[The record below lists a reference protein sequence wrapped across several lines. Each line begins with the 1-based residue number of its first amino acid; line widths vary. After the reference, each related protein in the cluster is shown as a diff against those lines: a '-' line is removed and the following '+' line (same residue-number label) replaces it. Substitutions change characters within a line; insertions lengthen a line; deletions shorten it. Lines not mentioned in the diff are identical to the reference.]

1 MSDAAGDFIH
11 TVLAPGGAPARPSAL
26 GRHALQAGC
35 GQPETGLAGPQGFR
49 CPVSKSKTN
58 IALLGEQ
65 IRRHPVAAAVPGT
78 TAFQPGLAAL
88 APVGGAA
95 GCGSASAPPGAGLAT
110 GAVPVRVP
118 GSGRTY
124 TDHMKVPAN
133 AAANPA
139 TASQPSNQ
147 RTACWRS
154 VAWGAAAGA
163 LGALA
168 AGRTDGMSGLAAT
181 GA

>member
-1 MSDAAGDFIH
+1 M
-11 TVLAPGGAPARPSAL
+11 
-26 GRHALQAGC
+26 
-35 GQPETGLAGPQGFR
+35 
-49 CPVSKSKTN
+49 
-58 IALLGEQ
+58 
-65 IRRHPVAAAVPGT
+65 
-78 TAFQPGLAAL
+78 
-88 APVGGAA
+88 
-95 GCGSASAPPGAGLAT
+95 PPGAELAT
-110 GAVPVRVP
+110 GAVPDTLP
-118 GSGRTY
+118 GTGRTY

-147 RTACWRS
+147 RTAWLRS

-163 LGALA
+163 MGALA